1 MDELHYLTTFNQNVS
16 FAVGQ
21 SFQHFSD
28 FTFIQ
33 MANLTLLRRDSF
45 LDHLKQG
52 VKPDTFSALRNC
64 PLNWLALFSHAV
76 IRKAEDDIAQ
86 FESAKCTL
94 QPGPGHGGFIIGHKK
109 LQQNRYQ
116 PYSTRWKN
124 QESSR
129 SSGQAGKD
137 MRAWKSFGGSGRSR
151 GRGRGGQSGRGSQ
164 ASKDNSQYKLLCDRP
179 SAGGPVFEC
188 CGSCKRQKHFC
199 QCSSTCI

>member
-1 MDELHYLTTFNQNVS
+1 MKIQDSVQEQLKVLQSELGKGKSSSKAQAALDELHYLTTFNQNVS
-16 FAVGQ
+16 FAVGK
-21 SFQHFSD
+21 SLQHFSD

-52 VKPDTFSALRNC
+52 VKPDTFSAFRNC

-76 IRKAEDDIAQ
+76 IRKVEDDIAQ
-86 FESAKCTL
+86 FESAKYTL
-94 QPGPGHGGFIIGHKK
+94 Q

-116 PYSTRWKN
+116 RYSTRWKN

-137 MRAWKSFGGSGRSR
+137 MRA
-151 GRGRGGQSGRGSQ
+151 
-164 ASKDNSQYKLLCDRP
+164 
-179 SAGGPVFEC
+179 
-188 CGSCKRQKHFC
+188 
-199 QCSSTCI
+199 